1 MIILSENNFK
11 PLEKVPHVED
21 PENVPDVVFYPEIF
35 DKPAIKKMV
44 NILDSMAFGI
54 NDCIWL
60 SDHPD
65 ITYNSRISAVPFPYF
80 IVKYYPQGIEKIK
93 KQNQSFGAK
102 MKIIKRLEE
111 TKKERIE
118 YLKKINLK
126 ESGIIK
132 KIASDWGVHY
142 STVSAFIK
150 THYIG

>member
-35 DKPAIKKMV
+35 DKPAIEKMV

-54 NDCIWL
+54 NDWIWL

-80 IVKYYPQGIEKIK
+80 IEKIREDVEKITGRSFNSCLINKYQNNKKWHLLNRFTVWNK
-93 KQNQSFGAK
+93 KQPND
-102 MKIIKRLEE
+102 L
-111 TKKERIE
+111 
-118 YLKKINLK
+118 
-126 ESGIIK
+126 
-132 KIASDWGVHY
+132 
-142 STVSAFIK
+142 
-150 THYIG
+150 